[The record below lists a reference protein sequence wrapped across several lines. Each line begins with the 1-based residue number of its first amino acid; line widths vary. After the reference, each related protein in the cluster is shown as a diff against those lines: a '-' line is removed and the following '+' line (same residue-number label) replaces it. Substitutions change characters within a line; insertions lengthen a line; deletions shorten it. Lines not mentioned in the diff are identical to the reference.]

1 MLVDIDSL
9 PRVVDPDVSD
19 SLGSGVT
26 GGEHLVRE
34 LALLGLVLVVE
45 NEDAELGLGGGGTVT
60 HALAGNLNVL
70 LELLDG
76 VLEGCSGVV
85 DLINNEDS
93 LSDEVLHLAE
103 SGQVE
108 PLCSGDLGTGGL
120 DFIVAKRFV
129 EGETDGLDGDVGSA
143 ALLEERSEDSS
154 RDVTTTTD
162 GDQKLGLEVG
172 EELLSG
178 LLAHLVH
185 IVVCDVE
192 LLDHF
197 GGYFIEIVG
206 YISNVARHGIYEYTE
221 E

>member
-1 MLVDIDSL
+1 MEDKDAEL
-9 PRVVDPDVSD
+9 
-19 SLGSGVT
+19 SLGSGS
-26 GGEHLVRE
+26 
-34 LALLGLVLVVE
+34 
-45 NEDAELGLGGGGTVT
+45 TVT
-60 HALAGNLNVL
+60 HALTSNLNVL

-85 DLINNEDS
+85 DLINDKDS

-108 PLCSGDLGTGGL
+108 PLCSGDLGAGGL
-120 DFIVAKRFV
+120 DFVVAERFV

-143 ALLEERSEDSS
+143 TLLEERSEDSS
-154 RDVTTTTD
+154 RDVTTTAD

-185 IVVCDVE
+185 LEGMSAKVRCILC
-192 LLDHF
+192 H
-197 GGYFIEIVG
+197 
-206 YISNVARHGIYEYTE
+206 AKQR
-221 E
+221 